1 MPLSEVLPPSWPVFV
16 ISLRDAVERRLTL
29 QAQCVKLGIDPVI
42 IDAVD
47 GRGGLPFEWEPFVNR
62 AAVQDVIGRRASDGE
77 LACALSHQLIYRR
90 ITDEGLPGA
99 VILEDDAILTPMF
112 GDFILHRGYLK
123 ADLVQLDHL
132 GARVFYQRRYQFSEQ
147 IMLIPLAINTSL
159 TTGYSISLK
168 GSRYILDHST
178 PLGGLA
184 DWPCDIL
191 PLAPLAASPRIVDHP
206 PVNAGGSTLE
216 KERQILAR
224 PKESPRKGWK
234 RFLVRA
240 YWKHWWLKRRT
251 RAIS

>member
-1 MPLSEVLPPSWPVFV
+1 MALSEILPPSWPVFV

-47 GRGGLPFEWEPFVNR
+47 GRRGLPFEWEPFVNR

-112 GDFILHRGYLK
+112 GDFILHKGYLE
-123 ADLVQLDHL
+123 ADLVQMDHW
-132 GARVFYQRRYQFSEQ
+132 GARVYYRQRRQLTDQ
-147 IMLIPLAINTSL
+147 ITLIPLAVNSCLTS
-159 TTGYSISLK
+159 GYSISEK
-168 GSRYILDHST
+168 GARYILDHAV

-184 DWPCDIL
+184 DWPCDIM
-191 PLAPLAASPRIVDHP
+191 PLAPLVTLPRIVDHP
-206 PVNAGGSTLE
+206 PFTFTHSTLE
-216 KERQILAR
+216 MDRQLLTGSR
-224 PKESPRKGWK
+224 NTRSKRWK
-234 RFLVRA
+234 RFLRGS
-240 YWKHWWLKRRT
+240 YWKRWWLKRRT
-251 RAIS
+251 RRIS